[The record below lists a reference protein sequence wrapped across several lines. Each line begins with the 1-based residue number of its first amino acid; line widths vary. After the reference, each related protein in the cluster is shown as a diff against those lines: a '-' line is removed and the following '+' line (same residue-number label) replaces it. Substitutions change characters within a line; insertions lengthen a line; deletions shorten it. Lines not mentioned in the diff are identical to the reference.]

1 MAANGLMMTN
11 TYSLEELLSATAT
24 DPTPSRAATFD
35 APGPGRWALDRSHHP
50 GGVTPISKW
59 LMENAMEAGLG
70 RAFAELGNPAH
81 SLRARFVNGFMY
93 TRLRPLLGPD
103 KPPKKLPPAFV
114 LTVATRVHPA
124 FRKRTRAAESSL
136 RDKIWRD
143 VIEQWNT
150 TIRPRVVAQNDR
162 FAAVELATIDDGT
175 LADHVDA
182 LIAHCRSS
190 FETHFWLHGFD
201 LGPIAMYLH
210 DVALL
215 GITTADAVPALGG
228 ASPTT
233 SAPIRELV
241 RIRAM
246 LDVAGVQ
253 PKSLAEVRGASPAIG
268 AALDAYLA
276 HHGDHLVTSYDLDGR
291 TLMEMPDLVLST
303 ICNAEGP
310 AADSSAAY
318 VATLRERVASKDRAE
333 FDSLLTEAR
342 AVMDLRDDNGPN
354 TVERPLGL
362 LRYALLEVGR
372 RLVKVGAAD
381 CTEHALEF
389 GPTEVRPALL
399 GSGSL
404 GASDLRTRA
413 QQRRADAALE
423 PPLVLG
429 PEEVMPPLSVLPPP
443 LRRLVEMVQT
453 ALREMGLDGVP
464 RIGPADGLSGIGVG
478 TSTYRGRVRRA
489 ESPEAAIAALEPGDV
504 LVVRATNPAFNAVL
518 ALAGAVVTAE
528 GGPLS
533 HAAVLAR
540 ELGIAAVVGA
550 PGAMTL
556 PDGAIVDVDPVAG
569 RVTIVT
575 V

>member
-1 MAANGLMMTN
+1 MMTN
-11 TYSLEELLSATAT
+11 TYSLEELVSATAT
-24 DPTPSRAATFD
+24 DSKPGRPASF
-35 APGPGRWALDRSHHP
+35 APPGHGRWALDRSHYP

-59 LMENAMEAGLG
+59 LMEQSMEAGLS

-93 TRLRPLLGPD
+93 TRLLPLLGPEQ
-103 KPPKKLPPAFV
+103 PPKKLPPAFV
-114 LTVATRVHPA
+114 LAVATRVHPA
-124 FRKRTRAAESSL
+124 FRARTRAAE
-136 RDKIWRD
+136 RAIREKTWRE

-150 TIRPRVVAQNDR
+150 TIRPRVVSQNDR
-162 FAAVELATIDDGT
+162 FAAVDLGTIDDAT
-175 LADHVDA
+175 LADQVDA
-182 LIAHCRSS
+182 LIAHCRST

-215 GITTADAVPALGG
+215 GVSTADAVPALGG

-246 LDVAGVQ
+246 LDDADVR
-253 PKSLAEVRGASPAIG
+253 PTSLTDVRGASPSIA

-276 HHGDHLVTSYDLDGR
+276 HRGDHVVTSYDLDGR
-291 TLMEMPDLVLST
+291 TLAEMPDLLLST
-303 ICNAEGP
+303 ICNAEEP

-318 VATLRERVASKDRAE
+318 VAALRESVASKDRAE

-372 RLVKVGAAD
+372 RLVQRSAVD
-381 CTEHALEF
+381 CAEHALEL

-404 GASDLRTRA
+404 GASDLRMRA
-413 QQRRADAALE
+413 EQRRVDAALD

-429 PEEVMPPLSVLPPP
+429 PEEAMPPLSVLPPP

-453 ALREMGLDGVP
+453 ALREMGLDGTP
-464 RIGPADGLSGIGVG
+464 RVGPADGLSGIGVG
-478 TSTYRGRVRRA
+478 TATYRGRVRRA
-489 ESPEAAIAALEPGDV
+489 ESPEAAITALEPGDV

-518 ALAGAVVTAE
+518 ALAGAVVTAD

-556 PDGAIVDVDPVAG
+556 PDGAIVDVDPIAG